1 MSLVGRMTT
10 DEHYQSAGERV
21 LWTIKILNR
30 LEEAL
35 GAYDGIEF
43 LKKNITRLNLTW
55 AFEWCMNYHCKANFF
70 KRFFGS
76 EPILGKK
83 LTKIFCPAKCDN
95 SAF

>member
-1 MSLVGRMTT
+1 
-10 DEHYQSAGERV
+10 V

-30 LEEAL
+30 LEQAL

-43 LKKNITRLNLTW
+43 LKKNINRLNLAW
-55 AFEWCMNYHCKANFF
+55 AFEWCMNYHCKANFL
-70 KRFFGS
+70 KRFFGL

-83 LTKIFCPAKCDN
+83 LTKIFCPTKCDN